1 MENVP
6 NIIKSGDNLLENAF
20 EQDKDSQIQI
30 MSLLTVFLE
39 NAIKSA
45 EIYTLHSK
53 RTIISSKDISMA
65 LKRELFTFLDNE
77 DIALRAKDIVKEYKQ
92 EIEYAEDD
100 EEYYEDDEE
109 DEDDEEYD
117 EEYDEDEQNEEKN
130 KDNYITNDTEEF
142 KKSICNWSICT
153 EINNYTDNWDSWK
166 PTNNIEEILYNGI
179 QKIDSQYNIK

>member
-6 NIIKSGDNLLENAF
+6 NVIKSGDNLLENIF
-20 EQDKDSQIQI
+20 EQDKDSEIQI

-45 EIYTLHSK
+45 EIYTLHSN

-77 DIALRAKDIVKEYKQ
+77 DITRRATEIVQEYKQ
-92 EIEYAEDD
+92 AIE
-100 EEYYEDDEE
+100 
-109 DEDDEEYD
+109 DEEYD
-117 EEYDEDEQNEEKN
+117 EEYDEEDEKYDEEYEEYEDEEDNKDSEEKN

-142 KKSICNWSICT
+142 KKSVCNCSICT

-166 PTNNIEEILYNGI
+166 PTNNIETILYNGI
-179 QKIDSQYNIK
+179 QKIDSEFNLK

>member
-6 NIIKSGDNLLENAF
+6 NVIKSGDNLLENIF
-20 EQDKDSQIQI
+20 EQDKDSEIQI

-77 DIALRAKDIVKEYKQ
+77 DIAIRATEIVQEYKQ
-92 EIEYAEDD
+92 AIQ
-100 EEYYEDDEE
+100 EE
-109 DEDDEEYD
+109 EEYD
-117 EEYDEDEQNEEKN
+117 EEYDEEDEEDDEEYEDEEDEYIENSEKN
-130 KDNYITNDTEEF
+130 KDNYITNETEEF
-142 KKSICNWSICT
+142 KKSVCNCSICT
-153 EINNYTDNWDSWK
+153 EINNYSDNWDSWK
-166 PTNNIEEILYNGI
+166 PTNNIETILYNGI
-179 QKIDSQYNIK
+179 QKIDSQFNLK

>member
-6 NIIKSGDNLLENAF
+6 NVIKSGDNLLENIF
-20 EQDKDSQIQI
+20 EQDKDSEIQV

-45 EIYTLHSK
+45 EIYTLHSN

-77 DIALRAKDIVKEYKQ
+77 DITTRATEIVQEYKQ
-92 EIEYAEDD
+92 AIE
-100 EEYYEDDEE
+100 
-109 DEDDEEYD
+109 DEEYD
-117 EEYDEDEQNEEKN
+117 EEYDEDDEDEKYDEEYDEEKN

-142 KKSICNWSICT
+142 KKSVCNCSICT

-166 PTNNIEEILYNGI
+166 PTNNIETILYNGI
-179 QKIDSQYNIK
+179 QKIDSEFNLK